1 MSIGD
6 RLREARRK
14 KGFTQESLAS
24 SIGVSRGVITNIEH
38 GKTIPQSLVIH
49 AICNTLSI
57 NEEWLLH
64 GTGDMEGLSDIQ
76 KKSFILSEI
85 YESAKLLSA
94 EEQEYILNMIKT
106 FQKFKKEIENK

>member
-1 MSIGD
+1 MNVGD

-14 KGFTQESLAS
+14 KGFTQDSLAS

-49 AICNTLSI
+49 AICNALSI
-57 NEEWLLH
+57 NEEWLLQ
-64 GTGDMEGLSDIQ
+64 GIGKMEGLSDTQ
-76 KKSFILSEI
+76 KQSFILSEI
-85 YESAKLLSA
+85 YESAKLLST

-106 FQKFKKEIENK
+106 FQKFKKETDHK